1 MNSSFEL
8 ARFLRWHLEES
19 SNTPEAVVNSSAGGA
34 QPKSQKVLVGRKDF
48 AIDSGGRIRLP
59 SNFCEVLGDN
69 PVMRYIG
76 TGRLV
81 LMSIRDYQID
91 LEQFDNRY
99 PKEILNSEFKYSVE
113 YIDSFVADVGN
124 CFECPI
130 DGNGRIRIPKDRR
143 ESAQITG
150 DVVTVTAKGSMVYI
164 YSKEAAREADQEAA
178 RQAQEMERKRKEKE
192 ESENR

>member
-1 MNSSFEL
+1 M
-8 ARFLRWHLEES
+8 EES

-91 LEQFDNRY
+91 LELFDNRY

-143 ESAQITG
+143 ESAQING
-150 DVVTVTAKGSMVYI
+150 DNGIITANGSKVYI
-164 YSKEAAREADQEAA
+164 HSEEAF
-178 RQAQEMERKRKEKE
+178 RQAQEKDRRRKERDRKRKEKE

>member
-1 MNSSFEL
+1 M
-8 ARFLRWHLEES
+8 RWQLEEI
-19 SNTPEAVVNSSAGGA
+19 SNTPEAAVNSSAGGA

-76 TGRLV
+76 PGRLV

-143 ESAQITG
+143 ESAQING
-150 DVVTVTAKGSMVYI
+150 DNVIITANGSKVYVH
-164 YSKEAAREADQEAA
+164 SEEAF
-178 RQAQEMERKRKEKE
+178 RQAQEKDRRRKEKVRKRKEKE

>member
-1 MNSSFEL
+1 M
-8 ARFLRWHLEES
+8 EEI
-19 SNTPEAVVNSSAGGA
+19 SNTPEAVVNSSAGGV
-34 QPKSQKVLVGRKDF
+34 QTKRQKVFVLQKKI

-59 SNFCEVLGDN
+59 SDFCEDLGDN

-76 TGRLV
+76 PGRLV
-81 LMSIRDYQID
+81 LMSSLDYLND

-113 YIDSFVADVGN
+113 YSDNFVADVGN

-143 ESAQITG
+143 ESAQING
-150 DVVTVTAKGSMVYI
+150 DNVIFTANGSNVYI
-164 YSKEAAREADQEAA
+164 YSEEAF
-178 RQAQEMERKRKEKE
+178 RQAQEKDRRRKEKDRKRKEKE

>member
-8 ARFLRWHLEES
+8 ERILRWHLEES
-19 SNTPEAVVNSSAGGA
+19 SNTPEAVANSSAGGE
-34 QPKSQKVLVGRKDF
+34 QPKRQKVFIRQKRI

-59 SNFCEVLGDN
+59 SDFCEELGDN

-76 TGRLV
+76 TGILV
-81 LMSIRDYQID
+81 LMSSLDYRID

-143 ESAQITG
+143 ESAQING
-150 DVVTVTAKGSMVYI
+150 DNVIITANGSKVYI
-164 YSKEAAREADQEAA
+164 HSEEAF
-178 RQAQEMERKRKEKE
+178 RQAQEKDRRRKERDRKRKEKE

>member
-1 MNSSFEL
+1 M
-8 ARFLRWHLEES
+8 EEI
-19 SNTPEAVVNSSAGGA
+19 SNTPEAVVNSSAGGV
-34 QPKSQKVLVGRKDF
+34 QTKRQKVFVLQKKI

-59 SNFCEVLGDN
+59 SDFCEDLGDN

-76 TGRLV
+76 PGRLV
-81 LMSIRDYQID
+81 LMSSLDYLND

-113 YIDSFVADVGN
+113 YSDNFVADVGN

-150 DVVTVTAKGSMVYI
+150 DIVTVTAKGSKVYI
-164 YSKEAAREADQEAA
+164 YSEEAAREADQEAA